1 MAQDIEVKVKVDT
14 GQAVSDVNKLGDAFD
29 STAKDAQDAQQ
40 VFAKAGNGVQVEQSM
55 AGLRQLKRELKNV
68 AVGSDEF
75 KKLYGDIDDLED
87 KLKSAKNTSSDW
99 VDSLENAG
107 GPLGMLGAGINKAKV
122 ATQTFGGA
130 LKATGIGLI
139 VSLLGG
145 LAAAFSENEEATK
158 KLQPLFDGLKKITFG
173 IFKAV
178 EPLLDVFL
186 ELAMTALPHVT
197 KAVGM
202 VYSGMMAYFTF
213 LKEAGGG
220 ALEILEGVFTLD
232 GDKISGGIDKVTGS
246 FGKATG
252 TFKTSM
258 KAFGEGTKQ
267 LTEAEKE
274 AAEKQKELLEKQA
287 EAKKKKL
294 EEEAKE
300 QARLKKER
308 EDFLKSI
315 ADLEKKQ
322 AEAIRDA
329 KAITEQEKL
338 DLQAQRDLEEIEALR
353 KKGANVETLM
363 KQHNEKYALLDAQL
377 QEKLAKEKKDKDDEA
392 KKKADED
399 ARTAFEKEQSEK
411 LLKNQ
416 NQMEADN
423 VTFEEKRRLIA
434 ERETLL
440 LADTTL
446 TEEQKVAIHKQTAD
460 AQLQIDK
467 AKAEAQTQLINKVSS
482 TMSNAA
488 ALLGENTAA
497 AKGLAVASALINTYQ
512 GITAELATK
521 TVTPF
526 EIGLKIA
533 NVAIIAATGFKAVKN
548 ILATKVPGSS
558 GGGGGGAAMG
568 APPVAMPNASAI
580 SGSNVNQLA
589 NTLGSQNQ
597 QPIKTY
603 VVASDVTS
611 QQGMDRSI
619 VKSATIG

>member
-14 GQAVSDVNKLGDAFD
+14 SSAVSDVNKLGDAFD

-40 VFAKAGNGVQVEQSM
+40 VFAKAGNGIQVEQSM
-55 AGLRQLKRELKNV
+55 AGLKQLKRELKNV
-68 AVGSDEF
+68 AVGSEEF
-75 KKLYGDIDDLED
+75 KKLYNDIDDLED

-107 GPLGMLGAGINKAKV
+107 GPIGMLGAGINKAKV

-145 LAAAFSENEEATK
+145 LAASFSENEVAMK
-158 KLQPLFDGLKKITFG
+158 KIQPLFDGLKKITFG

-178 EPLLDVFL
+178 EPLVDVFL
-186 ELAMTALPHVT
+186 DLAMQALPHVT

-213 LKEAGGG
+213 LKEAGTG
-220 ALEILEGVFTLD
+220 AMEVLEGVFTLD
-232 GDKISGGIDKVTGS
+232 GDKISSGIDKVSGS

-252 TFKTSM
+252 SFKTSM

-287 EAKKKKL
+287 EAKKKKR
-294 EEEAKE
+294 EEEEKE

-329 KAITEQEKL
+329 KAQTEQEKL
-338 DLQAQRDLEEIEALR
+338 ALQKQRDLEEIEALK
-353 KKGANVETLM
+353 KKGADVELLM
-363 KQHNEKYALLDAQL
+363 KQQAEKYTLLEAQL
-377 QEKLAKEKKDKDDEA
+377 QEKLAKEKKEKDDEA
-392 KKKADED
+392 KKKAEED
-399 ARTAFEKEQSEK
+399 AREKFEKDKQEN
-411 LLKNQ
+411 LLRVQ
-416 NQMEADN
+416 NQLEAEN
-423 VTFEEKRRLIA
+423 LSFEQQRELIN
-434 ERETLL
+434 EREQILL
-440 LADTTL
+440 SDKTL
-446 TEEQKVAIHKQTAD
+446 TDQQRIAIHKQTAD
-460 AQLQIDK
+460 AQVKIDELK
-467 AKAEAQTQLINKVSS
+467 AKAQTDILNAVSQS
-482 TMSNAA
+482 MNIATE
-488 ALLGENTAA
+488 LLGESTVAG
-497 AKGLAVASALINTYQ
+497 KSLAVASALINTYL
-512 GITAELATK
+512 GISAGVKLGYPQAI
-521 TVTPF
+521 P
-526 EIGLKIA
+526 A
-533 NVAIIAATGFKAVKN
+533 VAMAALTGFKAVKN
-548 ILATKVPGSS
+548 ILSTKVPAKGGSGS
-558 GGGGGGAAMG
+558 GGAGSMTTPAIS
-568 APPVAMPNASAI
+568 MPNPNSI
-580 SGSNVNQLA
+580 SGSATNQLA
-589 NTLGSQNQ
+589 STIGNQ
-597 QPIKTY
+597 PPIKTY

-619 VKSATIG
+619 IKGATIG

>member
-14 GQAVSDVNKLGDAFD
+14 GQAVSDVNKLGDAF
-29 STAKDAQDAQQ
+29 STTGKDAQDAQQ
-40 VFAKAGNGVQVEQSM
+40 AFSKAGSGIQVEESI
-55 AGLRQLKRELKNV
+55 AGLKRLKRELKNT
-68 AVGSDEF
+68 AVGSEEF
-75 KKLYGDIDDLED
+75 KKLYNDIDDLED

-107 GPLGMLGAGINKAKV
+107 GPIGMLGAGINKAKV

-139 VSLLGG
+139 VALLGG
-145 LAAAFSENEEATK
+145 LAASFSENEEAMK
-158 KLQPLFDGLKKITFG
+158 KIQPLFDGLKKITFG

-178 EPLLDVFL
+178 EPLVDAFL
-186 ELAMTALPHVT
+186 ELAMTALPYVT

-220 ALEILEGVFTLD
+220 AMEILEGVFTLD
-232 GDKISGGIDKVTGS
+232 GDKISGGIDKVSGS

-329 KAITEQEKL
+329 KAVTEQEKL
-338 DLQAQRDLEEIEALR
+338 DLQAQRDLEEIEAL
-353 KKGANVETLM
+353 KAKGANIELLM
-363 KQHNEKYALLDAQL
+363 KQHNEKYTLLDAQL
-377 QEKLAKEKKDKDDEA
+377 QEKLAKEKKEKDDEA

-399 ARTAFEKEQSEK
+399 ARTAFEKEQAEK

-423 VTFEEKRRLIA
+423 VTFEDKRRLIA

-460 AQLQIDK
+460 AQLRIDE
-467 AKAEAQTQLINKVSS
+467 AKAQAQTQLINKVSS
-482 TMSNAA
+482 TMAGAA

-558 GGGGGGAAMG
+558 GGGGGGASMS
-568 APPVAMPNASAI
+568 APAVAMPNASSI
-580 SGSNVNQLA
+580 SGSNTNQLA
-589 NTLGSQNQ
+589 SVMGNQ
-597 QPIKTY
+597 PPVKTY
-603 VVASDVTS
+603 VVAGDVTS

-619 VKSATIG
+619 VKGATIG

>member
-14 GQAVSDVNKLGDAFD
+14 SSAVSDVNKLGDAFD
-29 STAKDAQDAQQ
+29 STAKEAQDAQE
-40 VFAKAGNGVQVEQSM
+40 VFAKAGNGIQVEQSM
-55 AGLRQLKRELKNV
+55 AGLKQLKRELKNV
-68 AVGSDEF
+68 AVGSEEF
-75 KKLYGDIDDLED
+75 KKLYNDIDDLED

-107 GPLGMLGAGINKAKV
+107 GPIGMLGAGINRAKV

-178 EPLLDVFL
+178 EPLVDVFL

-220 ALEILEGVFTLD
+220 ALEVLEGVFTLD
-232 GDKISGGIDKVTGS
+232 GDKISGGIDKVSGS

-267 LTEAEKE
+267 LTESEKE
-274 AAEKQKELLEKQA
+274 AAEKQKALLEKQA
-287 EAKKKKL
+287 EERKKKL

-322 AEAIRDA
+322 AESIRDA

-363 KQHNEKYALLDAQL
+363 KQHNEKYALLDTQL
-377 QEKLAKEKKDKDDEA
+377 QEKLAKEKKEKDDEA

-399 ARTAFEKEQSEK
+399 ARTKFEKDQAEN
-411 LLKNQ
+411 LLRNQ
-416 NQMEADN
+416 NQMEMEN
-423 VTFEEKRRLIA
+423 LSFEEQRILIN
-434 ERETLL
+434 EREQILL
-440 LADTTL
+440 SDKQL
-446 TEEQKVAIHKQTAD
+446 TDQQRIAIHKQTAD
-460 AQLQIDK
+460 AQIKIDELK
-467 AKAEAQTQLINKVSS
+467 AKSQTDILNAVSQS
-482 TMSNAA
+482 MNIATE
-488 ALLGENTAA
+488 LLGESTAA
-497 AKGLAVASALINTYQ
+497 GKGLAVASALINTYL
-512 GITAELATK
+512 GISAGVKLGYPMAI
-521 TVTPF
+521 P
-526 EIGLKIA
+526 A
-533 NVAIIAATGFKAVKN
+533 VAAAALTGFKAVKN
-548 ILATKVPGSS
+548 ILSTKVPGKSGGGS
-558 GGGGGGAAMG
+558 GGGGSMS
-568 APPVAMPNASAI
+568 APPVAMPNPNSI

-589 NTLGSQNQ
+589 STIGNQ
-597 QPIKTY
+597 PPIKTY
-603 VVASDVTS
+603 VVAGDVTS

>member
-1 MAQDIEVKVKVDT
+1 MQDIEVKVKVDT
-14 GQAVSDVNKLGDAFD
+14 SSAVSDVNRLGDAFD
-29 STAKDAQDAQQ
+29 STSKDAQDAQQ
-40 VFAKAGNGVQVEQSM
+40 VFAKAGNGVQVEESM
-55 AGLRQLKRELKNV
+55 AGLKKLKRELKNV

-75 KKLYGDIDDLED
+75 KKLYNDIDELED

-107 GPLGMLGAGINKAKV
+107 GPIGMLGAGINKAKV

-139 VSLLGG
+139 VALLGG

-178 EPLLDVFL
+178 EPLLDAFL
-186 ELAMTALPHVT
+186 ELAMTALPYVT

-220 ALEILEGVFTLD
+220 AMEILEGVFTLD

-322 AEAIRDA
+322 AESIRDA

-363 KQHNEKYALLDAQL
+363 KQHNEKYALLHAQL

-460 AQLQIDK
+460 AQINIDK

-568 APPVAMPNASAI
+568 APPVAMPNASSI

-603 VVASDVTS
+603 VVSSDVTS

-619 VKSATIG
+619 IKGATIG

>member
-14 GQAVSDVNKLGDAFD
+14 SSAVSDVNKLGDAFD

-40 VFAKAGNGVQVEQSM
+40 VFAKAGNGIQVEQSM
-55 AGLRQLKRELKNV
+55 AGLKQLKRELKNV
-68 AVGSDEF
+68 AVGSEEF
-75 KKLYGDIDDLED
+75 KKLYNDIDDLED

-107 GPLGMLGAGINKAKV
+107 GPIGMLGAGINKAKV

-145 LAAAFSENEEATK
+145 LAASFSENEVAMK
-158 KLQPLFDGLKKITFG
+158 KIQPLFDGLKKITFG

-178 EPLLDVFL
+178 EPLVDVFL
-186 ELAMTALPHVT
+186 DLAMQALPHVT

-213 LKEAGGG
+213 LKEAGTG
-220 ALEILEGVFTLD
+220 AMEVLEGVFTLD
-232 GDKISGGIDKVTGS
+232 GDKISSGIDKVSGS

-252 TFKTSM
+252 SFKTSM

-287 EAKKKKL
+287 EAKKKKR
-294 EEEAKE
+294 EEEEKE

-329 KAITEQEKL
+329 KAQTEEEKL
-338 DLQAQRDLEEIEALR
+338 ALQKQRDLEEIEALK
-353 KKGANVETLM
+353 KKGADVELLM
-363 KQHNEKYALLDAQL
+363 KQQAEKYTLLEAQL
-377 QEKLAKEKKDKDDEA
+377 QEKLAKEKKEKDDEA
-392 KKKADED
+392 KKKAEED
-399 ARTAFEKEQSEK
+399 AREKFEKDKQEN
-411 LLKNQ
+411 LLRVQ
-416 NQMEADN
+416 NQLEAEN
-423 VTFEEKRRLIA
+423 LSFEQQRELIN
-434 ERETLL
+434 EREQILL
-440 LADTTL
+440 SDKTL
-446 TEEQKVAIHKQTAD
+446 TDQQRIAIHKQTAD
-460 AQLQIDK
+460 AQVKIDELK
-467 AKAEAQTQLINKVSS
+467 AKAQTDILNAVSQS
-482 TMSNAA
+482 MNIATE
-488 ALLGENTAA
+488 LLGESTVAG
-497 AKGLAVASALINTYQ
+497 KSLAVASALINTYL
-512 GITAELATK
+512 GISAGVKLGYPQAI
-521 TVTPF
+521 P
-526 EIGLKIA
+526 A
-533 NVAIIAATGFKAVKN
+533 VAMAALTGFKAVKN
-548 ILATKVPGSS
+548 ILSTKVPAKGGSGS
-558 GGGGGGAAMG
+558 GGAGSMTTPAIS
-568 APPVAMPNASAI
+568 MPNPNSI
-580 SGSNVNQLA
+580 SGSATNQLA
-589 NTLGSQNQ
+589 STIGNQ
-597 QPIKTY
+597 PPIKTY

-619 VKSATIG
+619 IKGATIG

>member
-1 MAQDIEVKVKVDT
+1 MQDIEVKVKVDT
-14 GQAVSDVNKLGDAFD
+14 SSAVSDVNKLGTAFD

-40 VFAKAGNGVQVEQSM
+40 VFSKAGNGVQVEQSI
-55 AGLRQLKRELKNV
+55 AGLKQLKRELKNT

-75 KKLYGDIDDLED
+75 KKLYNDIDNLED

-107 GPLGMLGAGINKAKV
+107 GPIGMLGAGINRAKV

-139 VSLLGG
+139 VALLGG

-186 ELAMTALPHVT
+186 DLAMTALPHVT

-232 GDKISGGIDKVTGS
+232 GDKISGGIDKVSGS

-322 AEAIRDA
+322 AESIRDA

-399 ARTAFEKEQSEK
+399 ARTAFEKEQAEK

-619 VKSATIG
+619 VKGATIG